1 MPPGTTLRTFIE
13 AIQTGQTKTTRA
25 LDDFFRNPG
34 GLDGHPGRKDFKNAG
49 AFNALPGWATT
60 ALQPHLS
67 ALELAHIDSWPNDQ
81 KDNVRAKLDQAIH
94 YSRNAV
100 HFFWQPHPG
109 NSEEVEIIDPDQD
122 GDITII
128 FKSPRN
134 KITQTAT
141 QVTVDV

>member
-13 AIQTGQTKTTRA
+13 AIKTGQTKTTKA
-25 LDDFFRNPG
+25 LDSFFENPG
-34 GLDGHPGRKDFKNAG
+34 GLEHHTGRDDFRNAG
-49 AFNALPGWATT
+49 AFNVLPVWAKNALKSNLST
-60 ALQPHLS
+60 A
-67 ALELAHIDSWPNDQ
+67 ELDHIDSWPNDQ

-100 HFFWQPHPG
+100 HFFWQPYHG
-109 NSEEVEIIDPDQD
+109 SSEEVEIIDPDVD

-134 KITQTAT
+134 KVTQTAT